1 MVQCSFC
8 FVMRISD
15 GILSIDDTVELWW
28 VTKFGCNSCFG
39 DRCFQI
45 LNEICLSILI
55 YHFNDSRLIQTK
67 LRFFFIVFVIS
78 IQDGSAD
85 V

>member
-28 VTKFGCNSCFG
+28 VTKFECSSCYG
-39 DRCFQI
+39 DCCLQI

-55 YHFNDSRLIQTK
+55 FHFNDSRLIQTK
-67 LRFFFIVFVIS
+67 LRFSIVFVIS